1 MQKKQ
6 TITSKKLKIAIIGSG
21 ISGLTCAYLLDK
33 KHDIT
38 IYEKNN
44 YIGGHTHTH
53 TVYEDSEKLNID
65 SGFIVYNE
73 NTYPNFI
80 NLLNQLKVESQ
91 KTQMG
96 FSVKDVSKD
105 FEYSGN
111 SISAIF
117 AKKSNIFNPL
127 FLNMIKSIIMFN
139 RQSIKDLH
147 TISSDLTLHNYLQQ
161 NNYSNFFIDKYI
173 APMAAAIWSTNSLEI
188 LKMPAKFFIRFFNN
202 HGLLQI
208 TKRPQ
213 WWVIKKGS
221 KQYVKKIINNIQGKV
236 LLDHS
241 VTSVKRTDENV
252 IIRTNN
258 NESIYDY
265 VIFANHSNQA
275 LNILSNPNSDEIKIL
290 GSIKYQ
296 KNIATIH
303 TDTSILPKRKI
314 AWSSWNYSLD
324 SKNKDKITLTYNMN
338 ILQNLS
344 SNKTY
349 CVTLNKNQPI
359 DDNKIIKEVVYHH
372 PLFNV
377 DSVKSQSSK
386 ELINGRNRSYFCG
399 AYWANGFHEDGV
411 NSALDVCKEFGVY
424 L

>member
-338 ILQNLS
+338 ILQNLT

-377 DSVKSQSSK
+377 DSVKAQSSK

>member
-80 NLLNQLKVESQ
+80 NLLNHLKVKSQ

-399 AYWANGFHEDGV
+399 AYWGNGFHEDGV